1 MRQRNAGI
9 KKLRMPAH
17 QSYARVSPNQA
28 EIDEYIASLDIE
40 RQKKINIQSAIAI
53 RKIAAERSKKL
64 EKQRLREAFW
74 NRVMSY
80 ITRLTIAAIAIFL
93 LINFTG

>member
-28 EIDEYIASLDIE
+28 EIDEYIE
-40 RQKKINIQSAIAI
+40 KHGVRQLTKEDNTGKVFIFNGRGNRTKRKSKIRQ
-53 RKIAAERSKKL
+53 
-64 EKQRLREAFW
+64 
-74 NRVMSY
+74 
-80 ITRLTIAAIAIFL
+80 
-93 LINFTG
+93 